1 MATTADNP
9 NQQDTP
15 DQPDTPKSQ
24 DKNGA
29 KPDAKNGSPKNGSQ
43 PDPKDDLKSLPLSEV
58 EKKLES
64 SPDGLTEA
72 EAKKRLA
79 QYGHNS
85 IPVEKPHLI
94 PAFLGKFWGAIPWIL
109 EAAVVLE
116 LVLHK
121 RDARAV
127 IVGEEERMNPFA

>member
-1 MATTADNP
+1 MQSP
-9 NQQDTP
+9 W
-15 DQPDTPKSQ
+15 
-24 DKNGA
+24 A
-29 KPDAKNGSPKNGSQ
+29 KPDAK
-43 PDPKDDLKSLPLSEV
+43 DDLKTLPLPEV

>member
-1 MATTADNP
+1 MATTTEKPEADDPKADNLDP
-9 NQQDTP
+9 QDMPKSPQDTP
-15 DQPDTPKSQ
+15 KPATE
-24 DKNGA
+24 NGSS
-29 KPDAKNGSPKNGSQ
+29 PDAKDG
-43 PDPKDDLKSLPLSEV
+43 LKTLPLPEV

-127 IVGEEERMNPFA
+127 IVGEEERMNLFA

>member
-1 MATTADNP
+1 MATTTEKPEADDPKADNP
-9 NQQDTP
+9 DPQDMPKSPQDTP
-15 DQPDTPKSQ
+15 KPATE
-24 DKNGA
+24 NGSS
-29 KPDAKNGSPKNGSQ
+29 PDAKDG
-43 PDPKDDLKSLPLSEV
+43 LKTLPLPEV